1 MGFFKKLELHV
12 HDKFFATT
20 WQGVKVGMDLA
31 ENRSDAVKFAAFTA
45 GGLGGSIV
53 GSLRLASPAAIA
65 DSILTSEDEMEER
78 VQKKLKA
85 AGLIE

>member
-1 MGFFKKLELHV
+1 MGILKKLELHIQ
-12 HDKFFATT
+12 DKFFATT

-31 ENRSDAVKFAAFTA
+31 ENKSDAVKFAAFTA
-45 GGLGGSIV
+45 GGLGGSIAGGV
-53 GSLRLASPAAIA
+53 RLASPSAIV
-65 DSILTSEDEMEER
+65 DSILTSEEELEER